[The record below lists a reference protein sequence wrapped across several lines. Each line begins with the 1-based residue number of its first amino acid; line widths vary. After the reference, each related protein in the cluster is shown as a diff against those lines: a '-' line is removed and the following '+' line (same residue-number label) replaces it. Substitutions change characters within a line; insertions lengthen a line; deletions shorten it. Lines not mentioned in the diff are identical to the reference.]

1 MEEPETEALGAVLAE
16 IPQQIASAIVEV
28 EVLRAVG
35 RAAPELVAA
44 AAQLVAQISVVEPSG
59 DVRARAATLDPPAL
73 RSLDAIHLA
82 TAREAR
88 DELQAVVTYDA
99 RLAAA
104 ATAEGL
110 EVLAPS

>member
-1 MEEPETEALGAVLAE
+1 MLAE
-16 IPQQIASAIVEV
+16 IPQQITSAIVEV

-35 RAAPELVAA
+35 RAAPELVSAA
-44 AAQLVAQISVVEPSG
+44 AEVVAQISVVEPSA
-59 DVRARAATLDPPAL
+59 DVRARAATLGPPAL

-82 TAREAR
+82 TALEAR
-88 DELQAVVTYDA
+88 SELQAVVTYDA